1 MFRENDFDVA
11 LRPHRPYGL
20 LGTIRDGGPRIITGL
35 TATSITATSIIF
47 WSLQTHVKY
56 ACHDKTFVAT
66 KMIFVT
72 APAKG
77 TGRPP
82 TNRLS
87 RENYVCRDKHVFVAT
102 KMILVAAPTNDTERP
117 PRLSHSS

>member
-20 LGTIRDGGPRIITGL
+20 LGTIRDGGPRTITGGSCYKHL
-35 TATSITATSIIF
+35 FFLSR
-47 WSLQTHVKY
+47 QTHVKY

-66 KMIFVT
+66 KMILVA

-82 TNRLS
+82 TKRLS

-102 KMILVAAPTNDTERP
+102 KMILVTAPTNDTERP